1 MPFPGEKEDHRPCV
15 YLLRF
20 TRLGGKVPA
29 TFRYIYQLI
38 LIQDAPGLRLE
49 IILLRMPGKRIGATR
64 RDELISDRRDDDS
77 PFLIRSC
84 LLYTSYLGVCG
95 SFHGEPGSGFE
106 RRGPV

>member
-1 MPFPGEKEDHRPCV
+1 MRCMPFPGEKEDHRPCV

-77 PFLIRSC
+77 PFLIRSADRQV
-84 LLYTSYLGVCG
+84 T
-95 SFHGEPGSGFE
+95 
-106 RRGPV
+106 

>member
-1 MPFPGEKEDHRPCV
+1 MPPETYPILIPSRFPGPDITMPFPGEKEDHRPAF

-49 IILLRMPGKRIGATR
+49 IILLRMPGKWIGATR

-77 PFLIRSC
+77 PFLIRSADRQV
-84 LLYTSYLGVCG
+84 T
-95 SFHGEPGSGFE
+95 
-106 RRGPV
+106 